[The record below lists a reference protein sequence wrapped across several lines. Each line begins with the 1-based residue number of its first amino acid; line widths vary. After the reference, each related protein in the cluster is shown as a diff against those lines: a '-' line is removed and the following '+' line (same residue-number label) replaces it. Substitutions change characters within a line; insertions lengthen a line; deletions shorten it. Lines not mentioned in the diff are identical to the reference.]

1 VGNITGVPLGTVKSR
16 IHYAKKA
23 LRNVLRKEASGN
35 EK

>member
-23 LRNVLRKEASGN
+23 LRDVLKKEGKCN
-35 EK
+35 E